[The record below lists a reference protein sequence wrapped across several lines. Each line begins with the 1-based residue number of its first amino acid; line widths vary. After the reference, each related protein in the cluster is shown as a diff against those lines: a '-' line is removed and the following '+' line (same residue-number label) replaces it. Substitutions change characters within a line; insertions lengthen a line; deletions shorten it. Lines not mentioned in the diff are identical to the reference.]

1 MSYRIVYTKEAE
13 RDLADV
19 LDYIA
24 NILLVPETAKKQA
37 KRIMEAVDGLS
48 EMPGRHKLYED
59 EPWHSK
65 GLRILPVDNY
75 LVFYL
80 VSQQENTVAVARI
93 MYGGRN
99 IEQQL

>member
-1 MSYRIVYTKEAE
+1 MSYRIVYSKEAE
-13 RDLADV
+13 QDLADV

-24 NILLVPETAKKQA
+24 NILIVPETAKKQA
-37 KRIMEAVDGLS
+37 KRIMEAVDGLK
-48 EMPGRHKLYED
+48 EMPRRHKLHED
-59 EPWHSK
+59 EPWRSK

-80 VSQQENTVAVARI
+80 VSEQENTVAVVRI